1 MSFTHPRLK
10 NPVSLAPVRS
20 YLTRL
25 RTDPVLANPPLK
37 QARIYA
43 FDPDLRHCGW
53 AVLDVKIQ
61 GRRVS
66 PVTWNAGLLLA
77 TGYKSLQQVD
87 QMVKVISTWQ
97 PSRGDFFQGG
107 FSVHG
112 VVEAQEVYQGSP
124 ADANDL
130 LRLAQVSGAIQG
142 RLWALSVT
150 NTSVLPKVWKGN
162 KGKEGMHE
170 RLATWLDTCE
180 VKRGLD
186 SLTFAF
192 GANAEHALDAVCLA
206 KWLAFELAEG
216 RAK

>member
-1 MSFTHPRLK
+1 MSFTHPHQPGPGK
-10 NPVSLAPVRS
+10 S
-20 YLTRL
+20 YLAKL
-25 RTDPVLANPPLK
+25 RTDPQLASPPTK

-53 AVLDVKIQ
+53 AVLDVKIT
-61 GRRVS
+61 GRRVQ
-66 PVTWNAGLLLA
+66 PVTWNAGLLVA

-87 QMVKVISTWQ
+87 QMVKVISAWQ
-97 PSRGDFFQGG
+97 PTRVNFFQGN
-107 FSVHG
+107 FSVQG
-112 VVEAQEVYQGSP
+112 IVEAQEIYRGSP

-130 LRLAQVSGAIQG
+130 LRLAQVSGALQC
-142 RLWALSVT
+142 RLWELQIG
-150 NTSVLPKVWKGN
+150 NISVLPKVWKGN

-170 RLATWLDTCE
+170 RLGTWLDTCE

-206 KWLAFELAEG
+206 KWLAYEIAEG
-216 RAK
+216 RR